1 MNTATHS
8 TVNAAGARA
17 RGVDAVIAGQP
28 AMDGAGVKL
37 TRIIGSPEL
46 NRADPFL
53 LFDVFESDQPGD
65 YIAGFPPHPHRGFE
79 TVTYMLAGKMEHQD
93 SVGNRGVIETGG
105 VQWMT
110 AASGII
116 HSEMPKQQDGLLRGV
131 QLWVNLPARLKMSA
145 PGYREFAA
153 NAIPA
158 EQRDGARLRVVA
170 GQTVTGVEGP
180 VQGVVTDPLFLDV
193 ELEPNARFAEALPAG
208 HRAIL
213 YVVAGDISIPD
224 QAVAGQTGVAAR
236 QLAVLG
242 PGDELAVRAGPDSA
256 RFLLVAAR
264 PLNEPIARGG
274 PFVMNTR
281 EEIKQAFADYN
292 AGRLL
297 KAPAA
302 QEE

>member
-1 MNTATHS
+1 MRSATES
-8 TVNAAGARA
+8 TVAGRVSGK
-17 RGVDAVIAGQP
+17 RHVEAVIIGQP

-37 TRIIGSPEL
+37 TRIIGSQEL
-46 NRADPFL
+46 NHADPFL
-53 LFDVFESDQPGD
+53 LFDVFESDRPGD

-110 AASGII
+110 AARGII

-153 NAIPA
+153 DAIPA
-158 EQRDGARLRVVA
+158 EARAGAQVRVVA
-170 GQTVTGVEGP
+170 GQTAAGTRGP
-180 VQGVVTDPLFLDV
+180 VQGVVTEPLFLDV
-193 ELEPNARFAEALPAG
+193 RLDSGARFTEALPAS

-213 YVVAGDISIPD
+213 YVVAGELTF
-224 QAVAGQTGVAAR
+224 AGQSSVAAR

-242 PGDELAVRAGPDSA
+242 PGDELGLYAGEDGA
-256 RFLLVAAR
+256 RFLLVAAL
-264 PLNEPIARGG
+264 PLNEPVARGG

-281 EEIKQAFADYN
+281 EEIHQAFEDYK

-297 KAPAA
+297 NAPAT
-302 QEE
+302 EE

>member
-1 MNTATHS
+1 MNTANHS
-8 TVNAAGARA
+8 TVNAAEARA

-37 TRIIGSPEL
+37 TRIIGSPQL
-46 NRADPFL
+46 NHADPFL

-65 YIAGFPPHPHRGFE
+65 YIAGFPSHPHRGFE
-79 TVTYMLAGKMEHQD
+79 TVTYMLAGKMEHRD

-110 AASGII
+110 AARGII
-116 HSEMPKQQDGLLRGV
+116 HSEMPRQQDGLLRGV

-153 NAIPA
+153 DEIPA

-170 GQTVTGVEGP
+170 GQTAAGIAGP
-180 VQGVVTDPLFLDV
+180 VQGVVTEPLFLDV
-193 ELEPNARFAEALPAG
+193 QVEPGACFTEALPAS
-208 HRAIL
+208 HRVIL
-213 YVVAGDISIPD
+213 YVVEGELTA
-224 QAVAGQTGVAAR
+224 AGQSSVAAR

-242 PGDELAVRAGPDSA
+242 PGDRLGVQAGADGA
-256 RFLLVAAR
+256 RFLLVAAL
-264 PLNEPIARGG
+264 PLNEPVARGG

-281 EEIKQAFADYN
+281 EEIHQAFEDYK

-297 KAPAA
+297 IAPAT
-302 QEE
+302 QE

>member
-1 MNTATHS
+1 MNTAVELRS
-8 TVNAAGARA
+8 EVGVNGERQ
-17 RGVDAVIAGQP
+17 VEAVIAGQP

-46 NRADPFL
+46 NHADPFL

-65 YIAGFPPHPHRGFE
+65 YIGGFPPHPHRGFE
-79 TVTYMLAGKMEHQD
+79 TVTYMLAGRMEHQD
-93 SVGNRGVIETGG
+93 SVGNRGVIEIGG

-110 AASGII
+110 AARGII

-153 NAIPA
+153 HAIPA
-158 EQRDGARLRVVA
+158 EQRDGGRVRVVA
-170 GQTVTGVEGP
+170 GQTATGVAGP
-180 VQGVVTDPLFLDV
+180 VQGVVTEPLFLDV
-193 ELEPNARFAEALPAG
+193 RLDPERRFAEALPAG
-208 HRAIL
+208 HCAIL
-213 YVVAGDISIPD
+213 YVVEGVLT
-224 QAVAGQTGVAAR
+224 VAGQSRVVAR

-242 PGDELAVRAGPDSA
+242 AGDRFAASAGPEGA
-256 RFLLVAAR
+256 RFLLFAAL
-264 PLNEPIARGG
+264 PLNEPVARGG

-281 EEIKQAFADYN
+281 EEIKQAFDDYQ

-297 KAPAA
+297 DAPGS
-302 QEE
+302 

>member
-1 MNTATHS
+1 MRAATESTATGPVS
-8 TVNAAGARA
+8 GERDVE
-17 RGVDAVIAGQP
+17 AVIAGQP

-37 TRIIGSPEL
+37 TRIIGSPQL
-46 NRADPFL
+46 NHADPFL

-79 TVTYMLAGKMEHQD
+79 TVTYMLAGKMEHRD

-110 AASGII
+110 AARGII
-116 HSEMPKQQDGLLRGV
+116 HSEMPRQQDGLLRGV

-153 NAIPA
+153 DEIPA

-170 GQTVTGVEGP
+170 GQTAAGIAGP
-180 VQGVVTDPLFLDV
+180 VQGVVTEPLFLDV
-193 ELEPNARFAEALPAG
+193 QVEPGACFTEALPAS
-208 HRAIL
+208 HRVIL
-213 YVVAGDISIPD
+213 YVVEGELTA
-224 QAVAGQTGVAAR
+224 AGQSSVAAR

-242 PGDELAVRAGPDSA
+242 PGDRLGVQAGADGA
-256 RFLLVAAR
+256 RFLLVAAL
-264 PLNEPIARGG
+264 PLNEPVARGG

-281 EEIKQAFADYN
+281 EEIHQAFEDYK

-297 KAPAA
+297 IAPAT
-302 QEE
+302 QE

>member
-1 MNTATHS
+1 MNTAEHS
-8 TVNAAGARA
+8 TVNAAAARA
-17 RGVDAVIAGQP
+17 RGVDAVVAGQP

-158 EQRDGARLRVVA
+158 EQRAGARLRVVA
-170 GQTVTGVEGP
+170 GQTVTGVKGP

-213 YVVAGDISIPD
+213 YVVAGAISIPG
-224 QAVAGQTGVAAR
+224 QAIADQTGVAAR

-264 PLNEPIARGG
+264 PLGEPIARGG

-281 EEIKQAFADYN
+281 EEIKQAFDDYK

-297 KAPAA
+297 SASAT
-302 QEE
+302 QE

>member
-1 MNTATHS
+1 MNTAVELRS
-8 TVNAAGARA
+8 DVPVNGERQ
-17 RGVDAVIAGQP
+17 VEAVIAGQP

-79 TVTYMLAGKMEHQD
+79 TVTYMLAGRMEHQD
-93 SVGNRGVIETGG
+93 SVGNHGVIETGG

-110 AASGII
+110 AARGII

-153 NAIPA
+153 DAIPA
-158 EQRDGARLRVVA
+158 ERREGARVRVVA
-170 GQTVTGVEGP
+170 GQTATGVAGP

-193 ELEPNARFAEALPAG
+193 QVNPDRRFAETLPAG

-213 YVVAGDISIPD
+213 YVVEGDVT
-224 QAVAGQTGVAAR
+224 VAGQSPVVAR

-242 PGDELAVRAGPDSA
+242 AGDRLSASAGPEGA
-256 RFLLVAAR
+256 RFLLVAAL
-264 PLNEPIARGG
+264 PLNEPVARGG

-281 EEIKQAFADYN
+281 EEIKRAFDDYQ

-297 KAPAA
+297 DAPGS
-302 QEE
+302 

>member
-1 MNTATHS
+1 MRTASES
-8 TVNAAGARA
+8 TVTAPASGERD
-17 RGVDAVIAGQP
+17 VEAVIAGQP

-46 NRADPFL
+46 NQADPFL

-79 TVTYMLAGKMEHQD
+79 TVTYMLAGRMEHQD

-110 AASGII
+110 AARGII

-153 NAIPA
+153 DAIPA
-158 EQRDGARLRVVA
+158 EARDGAQVRVVA
-170 GQTVTGVEGP
+170 GQTAAGIAGP
-180 VQGVVTDPLFLDV
+180 VQGVVTEPLFLDV
-193 ELEPNARFAEALPAG
+193 RLEPDAGFAEALPAS

-213 YVVAGDISIPD
+213 YVVEGEATL
-224 QAVAGQTGVAAR
+224 AGQNSVAAR

-242 PGDELAVRAGPDSA
+242 PGDELGLHAGEDGA
-256 RFLLVAAR
+256 RFLLVAAL
-264 PLNEPIARGG
+264 PLNEPVARGG

-281 EEIKQAFADYN
+281 EEIHQAFEDYK

-297 KAPAA
+297 NAA
-302 QEE
+302 ATEE